1 VLIDEYVIMPNHF
14 HGIVIINHVGAYGDT
29 PLQSQT
35 NVQFK
40 YPSKTIGAIV
50 RGFKSAVTKQ
60 INQIRQTPGYPVWQ
74 RNYFERIICNYKEL
88 CSIRQYIFENPIN
101 WEDDENCIG

>member
-1 VLIDEYVIMPNHF
+1 MPNHF

-40 YPSKTIGAIV
+40 SPSKTIGAIV
-50 RGFKSAVTKQ
+50 RAYRHTPLLKTK
-60 INQIRQTPGYPVWQ
+60 NSFV
-74 RNYFERIICNYKEL
+74 
-88 CSIRQYIFENPIN
+88 
-101 WEDDENCIG
+101 